1 MSMPSFT
8 REEIKLGSTSWTPPI
23 YAFFNDIHI
32 LCFVLYYPNIWS
44 RSTQPPTEILEYI
57 YTHIIIYNYIYH
69 RYDIDNLCV
78 THISNPF
85 AQSLTRL
92 HILEQDKIKESNM
105 AWAKIIRKVSYHLS
119 FSIKFIYNCDVTLV

>member
-32 LCFVLYYPNIWS
+32 LCFVLYYLNIWS

-57 YTHIIIYNYIYH
+57 YTLYIIIYTTDMI
-69 RYDIDNLCV
+69 
-78 THISNPF
+78 
-85 AQSLTRL
+85 
-92 HILEQDKIKESNM
+92 
-105 AWAKIIRKVSYHLS
+105 
-119 FSIKFIYNCDVTLV
+119 